1 MHKLFIL
8 TLILTSIVSAQT
20 KWTSARPDG
29 HAPIGV
35 MGDHTHEKGEVMLS
49 YRWMYMGMEDSRVG
63 SDEVS
68 NADIVSPT
76 GYDFRVTPLRMPMQ
90 MHMLGAMYAPAD
102 RVTLM
107 GMINILSSTM
117 DHQTRPGGMFTT
129 ESRGVGDTSLAA
141 MVLLADSH
149 RQRVHL
155 NLGVSLPT
163 GSITEQD
170 VTPASVPNKAR
181 LPYPMQLGSGTFD
194 VLPGLTYLAES
205 DNWSGGAQ
213 VRGTVRTGENDAK
226 YRLGNRFMATTWG
239 ARKLGN
245 RLSASLRLTSE
256 QWGNI
261 KGADPALAGAVMMRM
276 VPTAF
281 TDLRGGKRV
290 DVGVGINTY
299 LKRSRPGQIRL
310 ALEVSRPMYQNLD
323 GPQLESDYQVTIG
336 TQFLF

>member
-1 MHKLFIL
+1 M
-8 TLILTSIVSAQT
+8 A
-20 KWTSARPDG
+20 
-29 HAPIGV
+29 
-35 MGDHTHEKGEVMLS
+35 DHTHEKGEVMLS
-49 YRWMYMGMEDSRVG
+49 YRWMYMGMKDSRVG
-63 SDEVS
+63 NDEVANS
-68 NADIVSPT
+68 DIVSPT
-76 GYDFRVTPLRMPMQ
+76 GFDFRVTPLRMPMQ

-107 GMINILSSTM
+107 GMVNILSSTM

-129 ESRGVGDTSLAA
+129 ESRGVGDTSVAA
-141 MVLLADSH
+141 MVLLADAH

-163 GSITEQD
+163 GSISEQD
-170 VTPASVPNKAR
+170 VTPASAPNKTR

-194 VLPGLTYLAES
+194 FLPGLTYLAES

-213 VRGTVRTGENDAK
+213 VHGTVRTGENDAN
-226 YRLGNRFMATTWG
+226 YRLGNRFAATTWA

-245 RLSASLRLTSE
+245 RLSASVRLMSE
-256 QWGNI
+256 RWGDI
-261 KGADPALAGAVMMRM
+261 KGADPAFAGAVMMRM
-276 VPTAF
+276 VPTVF

-290 DVGVGINTY
+290 DIVGGLNAY

-310 ALEVSRPMYQNLD
+310 ALEVSRPIYQNLN
-323 GPQLESDYQVTIG
+323 GPQLEHDYQVMIG

>member
-1 MHKLFIL
+1 MSRLFVL
-8 TLILTSIVSAQT
+8 ALVVVSIASAQT

-35 MGDHTHEKGEVMLS
+35 MADHTHEKGEVMLS
-49 YRWMYMGMEDSRVG
+49 YRWMYMGMEDSLDG
-63 SDEVS
+63 SDEVANS
-68 NADIVSPT
+68 DIVSPT
-76 GYDFRVTPLRMPMQ
+76 GYNFRVTPLRMPMQ
-90 MHMLGAMYAPAD
+90 MHMLGAMYAPVD

-107 GMINILSSTM
+107 GMVNILSSTM
-117 DHQTRPGGMFTT
+117 DHQTRPGGTFTT
-129 ESRGVGDTSLAA
+129 ASRGVGDTSVAA
-141 MVLLADSH
+141 MVLLADAR

-155 NLGVSLPT
+155 NLGLSLPT
-163 GSITEQD
+163 GSISEQD
-170 VTPASVPNKAR
+170 VTPASAPNKSR

-194 VLPGLTYLAES
+194 FLPGLTYLAES

-213 VRGTVRTGENDAK
+213 LRGTVRSGENDAN
-226 YRLGNRFMATTWG
+226 YRLGNRFMATAWG

-261 KGADPALAGAVMMRM
+261 KGADPAFAGAVMMRM
-276 VPTAF
+276 VPTVF

-290 DVGVGINTY
+290 DIAGGINTY

-310 ALEVSRPMYQNLD
+310 ALEVSRPIYQNLD
-323 GPQLESDYQVTIG
+323 GPQLKHDYQVMIG